1 MRIKT
6 DENNVI
12 TTIIYTEYD
21 DSAVEITCDVPADL
35 DVLKYKYIDGQFV
48 VNPDYTPPEPA
59 PAPAVTMEQRM
70 SATEDAV
77 AEIIEMLMGGESD
90 G

>member
-1 MRIKT
+1 MKICI

-12 TTIIYTEYD
+12 TAIVYHGDIPDGIEVM
-21 DSAVEITCDVPADL
+21 SVPDGV
-35 DVLKYKYIDGQFV
+35 DVLTHKYIDGSFAE
-48 VNPDYTPPEPA
+48 NPDYTPYEPA

>member
-1 MRIKT
+1 MKISI

-12 TTIIYTEYD
+12 TAIVYNGNIPDGIE
-21 DSAVEITCDVPADL
+21 VPCVPVGVG
-35 DVLKYKYIDGQFV
+35 VLTHKYVNGKFIA
-48 VNPDYTPPEPA
+48 NPDYTPPEPA

>member
-1 MRIKT
+1 MIIRVNG
-6 DENNVI
+6 DNVI
-12 TTIIYTEYD
+12 TAIVYNGDIPDGIEVM
-21 DSAVEITCDVPADL
+21 SVPDGV
-35 DVLKYKYIDGQFV
+35 DVLTHKYIDGAFV
-48 VNPDYTPPEPA
+48 KNPDYTPPE